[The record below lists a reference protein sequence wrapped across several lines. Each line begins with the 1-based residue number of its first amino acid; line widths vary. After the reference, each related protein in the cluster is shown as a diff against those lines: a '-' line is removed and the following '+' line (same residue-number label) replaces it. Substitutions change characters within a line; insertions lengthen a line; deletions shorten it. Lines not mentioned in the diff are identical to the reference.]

1 MNQPN
6 KNVEEILFSHFDQ
19 IKHYLFGFVKDE
31 ETAKDLAQDV
41 FLKALAKVK
50 PEASKPEIKSFLY
63 TIARNHAINY
73 LNKTKRTSDI
83 ENENLV
89 LESTEEADDLKS
101 QIQKVLESLP
111 PNYRK
116 VLELKDFENYSYK
129 KIAEIFGISESALT
143 SLLNRARRE
152 FKKQFLF
159 SIAPRWAVTVSEES
173 KNQDLLEKLH
183 PFAPQEDFWNYLNKK
198 IIEYFSSVYE
208 KWDDIKDE
216 FLKKEVI
223 SGLLGQLNLNGQEK
237 VLDVGCGV
245 GKFLTEITK
254 QEISFGID
262 LNNDLL
268 FEAKKR
274 SNQKSLFICGEMERL
289 PFDSGKFNLLFCNL
303 ALHHAKNPLETL
315 NEFQRVLEPNGRLVI
330 LDFVK
335 HKKPDLWD
343 KMRNIW
349 LGFAPDDL
357 VKHLK
362 KMKMTN
368 FKTFISEEVNNY
380 PKIFWIIC
388 SKKS

>member
-1 MNQPN
+1 MAQSN
-6 KNVEEILFSHFDQ
+6 KNIEATLFSHFEQ
-19 IKHYLFGFVKDE
+19 IKNYLFGFVKDE

-41 FLKALAKVK
+41 FIKALAKVK
-50 PEASKPEIKSFLY
+50 PDASKPEIKSFLY
-63 TIARNHAINY
+63 TIARNHAINF

-89 LESTEEADDLKS
+89 LESTEEVDELRS

-223 SGLLGQLNLNGQEK
+223 SGLLKQLNLNGQEK

-268 FEAKKR
+268 SEAKKR
-274 SNQKSLFICGEMERL
+274 GNQKSLFICGEMERL
-289 PFDSGKFNLLFCNL
+289 PIDSEKFNLLFCNL

-315 NEFQRVLEPNGRLVI
+315 NEFQRILEPGGKLVI

-357 VKHLK
+357 VKHLR
-362 KMKMTN
+362 KMKMTD

-380 PKIFWIIC
+380 PKVFWIIC